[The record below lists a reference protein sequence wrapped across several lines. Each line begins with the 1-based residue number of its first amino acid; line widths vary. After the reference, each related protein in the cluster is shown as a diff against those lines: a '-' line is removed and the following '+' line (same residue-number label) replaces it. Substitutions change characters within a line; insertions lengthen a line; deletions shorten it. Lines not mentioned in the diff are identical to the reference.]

1 MDSQPGF
8 FRLATAGL
16 LRTVVA
22 CCGLVASGIGAG
34 CDDRSGD
41 SPQFR
46 LGVERGVSTEC
57 GAGEWGGPPRAIAA
71 GMFVD
76 ISDQIGLD
84 FRRAVGPPGTYFVP
98 EINGS
103 GGAMF
108 DYDGDGDLDIY
119 LVNSGPSPHAA
130 TALPATQR
138 TENRL
143 FRQEADGTLSD
154 VTADSGLG
162 DTGYGIG
169 CAIGDVDND
178 GDLDVLVTNFG
189 RDRLFQNDGRGHF
202 RDVTDAAGLRSSGWA
217 NSAAFCDYDR
227 DGRLDLFITQFGTD
241 SLESHRQAC
250 NYGNG
255 EAGYCSPAFY
265 DPATDLL
272 LHNDGPGSDGVVR
285 FRDVTTDAKLHWH
298 NAKGAGFCVVAADFN
313 ADGWPDFY
321 VANDMYPNRLWIN
334 QQDGTFEDLGAQSGA
349 AFNRQGRHEASMG
362 LAMGD
367 VDSDGDPDLLVTHI
381 TDETNTL
388 YLNRGGQFHDVTR
401 TWKLELPSRR
411 HTGWGV
417 ALIDLDHDG
426 FLDIPLVNG
435 LVVPCQHRP
444 NSNDPDRPTGVIT
457 IDVLKESG
465 RATVKDPLRYW
476 AQYDDRNQ
484 VFFNT
489 GKGSFVERTDEAG
502 DFSRETGSGRA
513 LIHGDF
519 DNDGDLD
526 LLVTTVGGRA
536 RLYRND
542 VSKIGHWLRLKITDP
557 AHHRDAYGAEVI
569 VVAGDH
575 RYHRIV
581 NPASSYLAS
590 HDPRVHVGLKERHF
604 DRIDV
609 RWPDGSRRWESFAG
623 GDSDREIR
631 LARGGGT
638 VRADDPADNPQPAA
652 PPGGPGAD

>member
-1 MDSQPGF
+1 MDSPDMD
-8 FRLATAGL
+8 RPLATAGL
-16 LRTVVA
+16 VTMAITIGAVVA
-22 CCGLVASGIGAG
+22 LGISGGCG
-34 CDDRSGD
+34 DDPGD
-41 SPQFR
+41 RQQFR
-46 LGVERGVSTEC
+46 LLTQTGVDTEC
-57 GAGEWGGPPRAIAA
+57 GAGEWNGPAQSEAG

-76 ISDQIGLD
+76 ISDEVGLD
-84 FRRAVGPPGTYFVP
+84 FQRAVGPPGTYFLP

-108 DYDGDGDLDIY
+108 DCDGDGDLDIY
-119 LVNSGPSPHAA
+119 LVNSGPSPHAVG
-130 TALPATQR
+130 TFPPSQR

-143 FRQEADGTLSD
+143 YAQQADGTLRD

-178 GDLDVLVTNFG
+178 GDPDVLVTNFG
-189 RDRLFQNDGRGHF
+189 RDRLFLNDGIGHF
-202 RDVTDAAGLRSSGWA
+202 TDVSDAAGLNSDGWA

-227 DGRLDLFITQFGTD
+227 DGRLDLFITHYGTD
-241 SLESHRQAC
+241 SPEPHRQAC
-250 NYGNG
+250 NYGDG
-255 EAGYCSPAFY
+255 KSGYCSPAYY
-265 DPATDLL
+265 DPSTDLL
-272 LHNDGPGSDGVVR
+272 LHNEGPGPDGVVR
-285 FRDVTTDAKLHWH
+285 FRDVTIAAKLDWH
-298 NAKGAGFCVVAADFN
+298 QAKGAGFCVVAADFN
-313 ADGWPDFY
+313 RDGWPDFY
-321 VANDMYPNRLWIN
+321 VANDLYANRLWIN

-349 AFNRQGRHEASMG
+349 AFNRLGRHEASMG

-367 VDSDGDPDLLVTHI
+367 VDSDGDPDLLATHI

-388 YLNRGGQFHDVTR
+388 YLNNHGQFHDVTR

-426 FLDIPLVNG
+426 LLDLPLVNG
-435 LVVPCQHRP
+435 LVVPCQQRT
-444 NSNDPDRPTGVIT
+444 NSNNPDRPTGVISVDVLRDSGKAT
-457 IDVLKESG
+457 ID
-465 RATVKDPLRYW
+465 DPRRHW
-476 AQYDDRNQ
+476 AQYHDRNQ

-489 GKGSFVERTDEAG
+489 GQGSFVERTDEAG
-502 DFSRETGSGRA
+502 DFTRETNSGRA

-526 LLVTTVGGRA
+526 LLVTTVEGRA

-542 VSKIGHWLRLKITDP
+542 VTKSGHWLRLKVIDP
-557 AHHRDAYGAEVI
+557 AHHRDAYGAEVV
-569 VVAGDH
+569 VVAGDR

-590 HDPRVHVGLKERHF
+590 HDPRVHVGLATSHF

-623 GDSDREIR
+623 GSADREIR

-638 VRADDPADNPQPAA
+638 VRDPDTQPDT
-652 PPGGPGAD
+652 PPDAPGAH